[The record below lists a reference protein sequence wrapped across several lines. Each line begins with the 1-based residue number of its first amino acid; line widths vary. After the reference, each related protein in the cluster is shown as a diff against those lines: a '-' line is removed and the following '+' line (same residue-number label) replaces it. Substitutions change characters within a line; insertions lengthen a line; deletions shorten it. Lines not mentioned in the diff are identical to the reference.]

1 MIRRPPWEEASSQGR
16 LVPYSEFSI
25 DEVKSRFKLR
35 IAETE
40 EYFANV
46 PPIQVSDFLIRMLA
60 ENIPLAVAISTE
72 KARSELIIA
81 PVLLEARRQVQKR
94 VSLFSGVEFTVD
106 QDQGLNGVCD
116 YLLSLSPEQ
125 LTIEAPV
132 VAVVEAKND
141 NLKAGLGQ
149 CMAEMVAS
157 RLFNQKRERPLTRV
171 YGVVTTGSLWK
182 FLRLEG
188 DVVSLD
194 LREYP
199 ISELGRVV
207 GILVSMVRPESSS
220 NPESASVASS
230 RNQNETAS

>member
-1 MIRRPPWEEASSQGR
+1 M
-16 LVPYSEFSI
+16 PYGEFSI
-25 DEVKSRFKLR
+25 EEVKARFHLR

-40 EYFANV
+40 EYFAEIAPV
-46 PPIQVSDFLIRMLA
+46 PVSDFLTGMLA

-81 PVLLEARRQVQKR
+81 PVLLEVRRQVQRR

-106 QDQGLNGVCD
+106 QSQGLNGVCD
-116 YLLSLSPEQ
+116 YLFSLSPEQ
-125 LTIEAPV
+125 LTIEVPV

-141 NLKAGLGQ
+141 NLKSGLGQ
-149 CMAEMVAS
+149 CMAEMVAAH
-157 RLFNQKRERPLTRV
+157 LFNQQKGRELPRV

-182 FLRLEG
+182 FMRLEG

-207 GILVSMVRPESSS
+207 GILVSMV
-220 NPESASVASS
+220 
-230 RNQNETAS
+230 QN

>member
-1 MIRRPPWEEASSQGR
+1 M
-16 LVPYSEFSI
+16 PYGEFSI
-25 DEVKSRFKLR
+25 EEVKARFQLR
-35 IAETE
+35 IAEGE
-40 EYFANV
+40 EYFAHIPPV
-46 PPIQVSDFLIRMLA
+46 PVSDFLTGTLA
-60 ENIPLAVAISTE
+60 ETVPLAVAISTE
-72 KARSELIIA
+72 KARSELIIV
-81 PVLLEARRQVQKR
+81 PVLLEIRRQVQRR

-106 QDQGLNGVCD
+106 PGRGLNGVCD

-125 LTIEAPV
+125 LTIEVPG

-141 NLKAGLGQ
+141 NLKSGLGQ
-149 CMAEMVAS
+149 CMAEMVAA
-157 RLFNQKRERPLTRV
+157 RLFNQQRGRELPRV

-207 GILVSMVRPESSS
+207 GILVSMVRPDGTAEPGAAAHPAGTSA
-220 NPESASVASS
+220 PETS
-230 RNQNETAS
+230 

>member
-1 MIRRPPWEEASSQGR
+1 MEGR
-16 LVPYSEFSI
+16 GWLVPYGEFSI
-25 DEVKSRFKLR
+25 EEVKARFQLR
-35 IAETE
+35 IAEEE
-40 EYFANV
+40 EYFATI
-46 PPIQVSDFLIRMLA
+46 PPVQVSDLLTRTLA

-72 KARSELIIA
+72 KARSELIIV
-81 PVLLEARRQVQKR
+81 PVLLEVRRQVQRR

-106 QDQGLNGVCD
+106 PSRGLNGVCD

-141 NLKAGLGQ
+141 NLKSGLGQ
-149 CMAEMVAS
+149 CMAEMIAA
-157 RLFNQKRERPLTRV
+157 RLFNQQKGREHLRI

-188 DVVSLD
+188 EVVSLD

-207 GILVSMVRPESSS
+207 GILVSMVRLDNMVEPI
-220 NPESASVASS
+220 A
-230 RNQNETAS
+230 

>member
-1 MIRRPPWEEASSQGR
+1 VSYG
-16 LVPYSEFSI
+16 EFSI
-25 DEVKSRFKLR
+25 EEVKERFQLR

-40 EYFANV
+40 EFFASISPV
-46 PPIQVSDFLIRMLA
+46 EVSDFLKRMLA

-72 KARSELIIA
+72 KARSELIII
-81 PVLLEARRQVQKR
+81 PVLMEARRQVQPKI
-94 VSLFSGVEFTVD
+94 SLFSGIEFNVD
-106 QDQGLNGVCD
+106 QSRGLNGICD

-125 LTIEAPV
+125 LTIEVPV

-141 NLKAGLGQ
+141 NLKSGLGQ
-149 CMAEMVAS
+149 CMAEMIAA
-157 RLFNQKRERPLTRV
+157 RLFNQRKGRELPRV

-194 LREYP
+194 LRDYP

-207 GILVSMVRPESSS
+207 GILVSMLRPQES
-220 NPESASVASS
+220 VG
-230 RNQNETAS
+230 

>member
-1 MIRRPPWEEASSQGR
+1 MAYHDFTIE
-16 LVPYSEFSI
+16 
-25 DEVKSRFKLR
+25 EVKARFQLR
-35 IAETE
+35 IAETK
-40 EYFANV
+40 EYFADIPAV
-46 PPIQVSDFLIRMLA
+46 AISAFLTQMLA

-81 PVLLEARRQVQKR
+81 PVLLEARRQVHRR

-106 QDQGLNGVCD
+106 QSMGLNGTCD

-125 LTIEAPV
+125 LTIEVPV
-132 VAVVEAKND
+132 VTVVEAKND

-149 CMAEMVAS
+149 CMAEMVAAK
-157 RLFNQKRERPLTRV
+157 LFNQRKGRELPRV

-188 DVVSLD
+188 EVVSLD

-207 GILVSMVRPESSS
+207 GILVSMITPD
-220 NPESASVASS
+220 NPTDSEAAVG
-230 RNQNETAS
+230 TANDEPPFP